1 MGMLGHRRGGA
12 IELFAAGGHLVFS
25 RAAPILASVIGV
37 VIHGAWMLLWAVI
50 LVALARHHRGLRMS
64 IEAVAVAVVALAAA
78 LALPSSLIGP
88 VATLT
93 VRERV
98 LVHVVLGISLMLG
111 MRLAFPDDAGD
122 ERRVSAVDDRWV
134 V

>member
-25 RAAPILASVIGV
+25 GAAPILASAIGML
-37 VIHGAWMLLWAVI
+37 IHGVWMLLWAAI

-64 IEAVAVAVVALAAA
+64 FEALAVAAIAFAAA

-93 VRERV
+93 IRERV
-98 LVHVVLGISLMLG
+98 VVHVVLGISLMLG
-111 MRLAFPDDAGD
+111 MRLAFPGD
-122 ERRVSAVDDRWV
+122 PANERQVGAVDDRWV